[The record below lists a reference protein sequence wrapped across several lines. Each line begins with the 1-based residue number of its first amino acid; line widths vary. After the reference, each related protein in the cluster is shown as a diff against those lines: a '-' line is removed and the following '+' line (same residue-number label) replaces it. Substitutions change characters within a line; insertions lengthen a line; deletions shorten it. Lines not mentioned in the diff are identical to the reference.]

1 MNIAKFN
8 GVINKFCEDCNY
20 TVLPD
25 EQMVIFNNL
34 LKRFMHLF
42 KFENIDDSIN
52 LRELMLSII
61 FNDSYMI
68 IEDSGL
74 LRNVYGGYAGELDFY
89 GYPTEYLWSTGVKSG
104 NTKLTDGE
112 VGHSNSLWTPLAP
125 TLFYYTKMLSNL
137 DKSLEIASINT
148 RITPLYKASTDAERQ
163 QIDEVFNKMIK
174 GEKLYSVMH
183 KTTIDD
189 LMGDESLPIDMTG
202 KSGDS
207 QYMPMILQAY
217 DNVLARVCRELGI
230 NITNQMKRAQ
240 VISAEV
246 NGYENYTQ
254 IFLDDMIEQIT
265 DTFDRVNARWNRD
278 WKVSLSDAFK
288 DDNPDEQIEE
298 QDNEQVNEQDNE
310 QVNEQDNEQNKEEVE

>member
-20 TVLPD
+20 PLPHK

-74 LRNVYGGYAGELDFY
+74 LRNVYGGYSGELDFY

-125 TLFYYTKMLSNL
+125 TLFYYTKMLANL

-163 QIDEVFNKMIK
+163 QIDEVFNKMIN

-265 DTFDRVNARWNRD
+265 DTFDRVNARWNRN

-298 QDNEQVNEQDNE
+298 QVNEQVKEQDNEQIEEQVNEQD
-310 QVNEQDNEQNKEEVE
+310 KEEVE